1 MFFPICFFVFLRL
14 AFSDF
19 HIFHSF
25 HIFFQFF
32 QLFSIVPK
40 FHPVGMSKK
49 IGLHINHGGQWKSVP
64 SFENSALNPRPN
76 LNTPW
81 NSTAL
86 ALASTC
92 P

>member
-49 IGLHINHGGQWKSVP
+49 
-64 SFENSALNPRPN
+64 
-76 LNTPW
+76 
-81 NSTAL
+81 TASISIMEANGKVFQVL
-86 ALASTC
+86 KIRHSTC
-92 P
+92 AQI